1 MQIEVNIYLIK
12 IRSLERTNAY
22 NINNMLAYFTK
33 DTLFCALEYDAL
45 LVDVL

>member
-12 IRSLERTNAY
+12 IERTNAY

>member
-1 MQIEVNIYLIK
+1 MQIEVNVYLI
-12 IRSLERTNAY
+12 ERTNAY
-22 NINNMLAYFTK
+22 NINNMVAYFTK